1 MKNLLLCIIVFFVLS
16 SCSFAPDYNRPK
28 LELPEAWIT
37 SPEAGV
43 PASMQ
48 WWKRFND
55 STLDALIT
63 EALQHNRDLIAAVA
77 RVDYAQ
83 AQLGVV
89 RSELF
94 PHISGSASA
103 TPVWVDHKRITDREA
118 PYSANFSA
126 SWELDLWGKIRNAK
140 DAAFSQL
147 MATEADK
154 EGVFLSIAAQTANA
168 YFLLKSLDS
177 QCAIAERTV
186 KTREDALVI
195 YTAQYQKGLINKL
208 DLTRAKTEVET
219 ARTALYQKRIA
230 QENAETALSV
240 LLGRSPRLI
249 MDTVI
254 ERGVSL
260 KDLSCIPVIPQ
271 GIPSELLE
279 RRPDIRQA
287 EYMLKA
293 TNANI
298 GVARAAWLPSINLT
312 GLFGIVSPHLRDLLK
327 DPLKT
332 WSYGSTGTVPILDF
346 GQVYYNVDAAQA
358 KEREALASYE
368 KTVQNAFKDI
378 HDALTRQYES
388 KNIVNSLERMV
399 KELRIAVNLARTLYD
414 NGYTS
419 YLDVLDAERALFQ
432 SELDLASA
440 WSDRLSSIVNV
451 CLALGGSWEL

>member
-1 MKNLLLCIIVFFVLS
+1 MKRLLFCIITCVVVP
-16 SCSFAPDYNRPK
+16 SCSFAPDYKRPH
-28 LELPEAWIT
+28 LELPEAWVS
-37 SPEAGV
+37 SPETGV

-55 STLDALIT
+55 STLDSLVA

-83 AQLGVV
+83 AQLGVA
-89 RSELF
+89 RSDLF
-94 PHISGSASA
+94 PHLSGNTQA
-103 TPVWVDHKRITDREA
+103 TPVWVDHKKVTSGEL

-126 SWELDLWGKIRNAK
+126 SWEVDIWGKIRNAK

-147 MATEADK
+147 MATEAEK

-168 YFLLKSLDS
+168 YFLLRSLDS
-177 QCAIAERTV
+177 QCSIAERTV
-186 KTREDALVI
+186 KTREDALII
-195 YTAQYQKGLINKL
+195 YTAQYQKGFINKL

-249 MDTVI
+249 MDTSI
-254 ERGVSL
+254 ERGVSM

-271 GIPSELLE
+271 NIPSELLE

-298 GVARAAWLPSINLT
+298 GVARAAWLPSISLT
-312 GLFGIVSPHLRDLLK
+312 GLFGVVSPYLSDLLK
-327 DPLKT
+327 NPLKT
-332 WSYGSTGTVPILDF
+332 WSYGVTGTVPILDF
-346 GQVYYNVDAAQA
+346 GQVYYNVEVAQA
-358 KEREALASYE
+358 KEREVLANYE

-399 KELRIAVNLARTLYD
+399 KELRIAVHLARTLYD

-440 WSDRLSSIVNV
+440 WSDRLSSIVQV
-451 CLALGGSWEL
+451 CLALGGSWE

>member
-1 MKNLLLCIIVFFVLS
+1 MKRLLLCIITCVIVS
-16 SCSFAPDYNRPK
+16 SCSFAPDYNRPH
-28 LELPEAWIT
+28 LELPEAWVS
-37 SPEAGV
+37 SPGTGV

-55 STLDALIT
+55 SILDILVE

-83 AQLGVV
+83 AQLGVA
-89 RSELF
+89 RSDLF
-94 PHISGSASA
+94 LHLSGNAQA
-103 TPVWVDHKRITDREA
+103 TPVWVDHKKATNGEP
-118 PYSANFSA
+118 PYSANFLA
-126 SWELDLWGKIRNAK
+126 SWEVDIWGKIRNAK

-147 MATEADK
+147 MATEAEK
-154 EGVFLSIAAQTANA
+154 EGVFLSIVAQTANA
-168 YFLLKSLDS
+168 YFLLRSLDS
-177 QCAIAERTV
+177 QCSIAERTV
-186 KTREDALVI
+186 KTREDALII
-195 YTAQYQKGLINKL
+195 YTAQYQKGFINKL

-249 MDTVI
+249 MDTSI
-254 ERGVSL
+254 ERGVSM

-271 GIPSELLE
+271 GIPSDLLD

-298 GVARAAWLPSINLT
+298 GVARAAWLPSISLT
-312 GLFGIVSPHLRDLLK
+312 GLFGVVSTHLSDLLK
-327 DPLKT
+327 NPLKT
-332 WSYGSTGTVPILDF
+332 WSYGATGTVPILDF
-346 GQVYYNVDAAQA
+346 GQVYYNVEAAQA
-358 KEREALASYE
+358 KEREALANYE

-440 WSDRLSSIVNV
+440 WSDRLSSIVQV
-451 CLALGGSWEL
+451 CLALGGSWE